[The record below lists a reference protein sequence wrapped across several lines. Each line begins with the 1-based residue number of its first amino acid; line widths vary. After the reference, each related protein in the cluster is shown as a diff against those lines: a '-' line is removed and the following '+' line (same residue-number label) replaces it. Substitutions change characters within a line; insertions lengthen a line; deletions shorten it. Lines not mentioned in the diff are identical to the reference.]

1 MPVELQAAV
10 IQMKTKSI
18 RIRNKKVLTIKKWY
32 SKIIEHFGIDC
43 YQ

>member
-18 RIRNKKVLTIKKWY
+18 RNKEVLTSRKWY